1 LIEAPASSLLVN
13 QFSGDLLLKIFV
25 AVNAD
30 RLEIFELFCKFVV
43 KGVASLGRQRFV
55 LHQSSPIANSYG

>member
-1 LIEAPASSLLVN
+1 LIEVPASSLLAN
-13 QFSGDLLLKIFV
+13 QFSGDFLLKKFV

-30 RLEIFELFCKFVV
+30 CLEISELFCKFVV